1 MRREGRAVLII
12 IASRFGEKMVQA
24 PTFTPLATAED
35 CARVNESLCG
45 KKAVALWATTQ
56 PRQNVDVLLALESAL
71 RQKGIAVLFLL
82 KENAVAL
89 VAALGGESRNFY
101 VLDDRKLL
109 RFLPCI
115 DLLVT
120 HDYVADYYRID
131 GFHGKVLYLNH
142 VATGNQNI
150 ARNYYNDYIVE
161 INAKFSCA
169 FDYSL
174 VPSFLSVQHN
184 PQLAVIPA
192 GSIKLDLLAEARARV
207 RKARAATGIVSFY
220 PLSSEHMIGDNAEK
234 IARTVREWSAFVEGF
249 FREHPDGTF
258 VFSPSMADRGREFI
272 LNFAESWRHEPR
284 FIFSTRDDNKY
295 WISRSDF
302 LLTDWSGI
310 DGSWIFSSLRPALY
324 LRPDSRERPG
334 ENAYG
339 YVTTTGAEA
348 LRALARAQKELWRWK
363 ARLLKFRSEQ
373 FPFFGKSLARH
384 CEAIRHIIS
393 ADFPQALPAWK
404 VLDKNVLA
412 ENPVLA
418 TLRCHC
424 LRKKNPEAMRQLT
437 PENFWYNVFRAI
449 PPNGSLTLAAIDEL
463 IAYHATIAPNELAFS
478 ALLSFMKQAFSRV
491 PQHIV
496 YTFLFHKLAALP
508 RSMYL
513 LAALCITASHKE
525 STVEQRERTAT
536 ALRAAALDMETIS
549 GIFSAHVFHE
559 TDCISA
565 KYLAQLKEACLRG
578 PRRTR
583 QAPTRG

>member
-1 MRREGRAVLII
+1 
-12 IASRFGEKMVQA
+12 MVHA
-24 PTFTPLATAED
+24 PTFTRLATAED
-35 CARVNESLCG
+35 CARLNDSLCG

-56 PRQNVDVLLALESAL
+56 PRQNVDVLLALASAL
-71 RQKGIAVLFLL
+71 RQEGIPVLFLM

-89 VAALGGESRNFY
+89 VADQGGEGTNFY
-101 VLDDRKLL
+101 ILDDRQLL

-115 DLLVT
+115 ELLVT

-131 GFHGKVLYLNH
+131 GFQGKVLYLNH

-192 GSIKLDLLAEARARV
+192 GSIKLDLLAEARARE
-207 RKARAATGIVSFY
+207 RKAGAPTGIVSFY
-220 PLSSEHMIGDNAEK
+220 PLSSEHMIGDNTEK
-234 IARTVREWSAFVEGF
+234 IARTVREWSVFVEGF
-249 FREHPDGTF
+249 FREHPGGTF
-258 VFSPSMADRGREFI
+258 VFSPSIADRGREFI
-272 LNFAESWRHEPR
+272 LNFAESWRHEPH

-334 ENAYG
+334 ESAYG

-373 FPFFGKSLARH
+373 FPFFGKSIACL
-384 CEAIRHIIS
+384 CEAIRHIVS
-393 ADFPQALPAWK
+393 AEFPEPLPSWG
-404 VLDKNVLA
+404 VIDKKMTQ

-418 TLRCHC
+418 TLRCHR
-424 LRKKNPEAMRQLT
+424 LRKKNPEALRQLT
-437 PENFWYNVFRAI
+437 PENFWYNVFRTI
-449 PPNGSLTLAAIDEL
+449 PPNGTLTLAAIDEL

-478 ALLSFMKQAFSRV
+478 ALLSFLEQAFSHA

-496 YTFLFHKLAALP
+496 YTFLFHKLAAFP

-513 LAALCITASHKE
+513 LAALCITASHKK
-525 STVEQRERTAT
+525 STVDQRERTVT

-549 GIFSAHVFHE
+549 GIFSAHVFPE

-565 KYLAQLKEACLRG
+565 EYFAQLKDACLHPAAQDPAG
-578 PRRTR
+578 PDAGTDS
-583 QAPTRG
+583 PIF